1 MNTDDTRENEPQQIN
16 QSSMLA
22 VVIVD
27 IFFLFFNMQNL
38 QAFLTKSRGH
48 FTWYPGT
55 QYPYIRVGFFS
66 FRMGFFLV
74 RIVTKSLTMRTA
86 VVVTV
91 QPMHKGKPC
100 QFLTTLILLLYT
112 DKWPILNSPL
122 WLFQQSPSHQPR
134 NVSLCN
140 SSKDRVIYIFK
151 SCLLMLCWQVFMA
164 CNIIYITANQIDS
177 DVLNMDFEM

>member
-1 MNTDDTRENEPQQIN
+1 MNTDDTRENEPHYIN

-22 VVIVD
+22 VVMVD
-27 IFFLFFNMQNL
+27 IFFLSFFFNMQDL

-55 QYPYIRVGFFS
+55 QYPYIRVDFFIFFS

-91 QPMHKGKPC
+91 QPTHKGKPC
-100 QFLTTLILLLYT
+100 QFLTTLILLQYT

-122 WLFQQSPSHQPR
+122 WLFQESPSHQPR
-134 NVSLCN
+134 NV
-140 SSKDRVIYIFK
+140 YIFK
-151 SCLLMLCWQVFMA
+151 AVCWCCVDKSLWLAILF
-164 CNIIYITANQIDS
+164 T
-177 DVLNMDFEM
+177 L